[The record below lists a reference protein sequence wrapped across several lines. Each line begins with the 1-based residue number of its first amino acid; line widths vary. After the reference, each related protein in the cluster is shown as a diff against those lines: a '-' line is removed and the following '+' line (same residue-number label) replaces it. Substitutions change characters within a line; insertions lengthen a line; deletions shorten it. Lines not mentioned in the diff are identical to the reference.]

1 MAAIQPH
8 VSLGSQSATAVAGR
22 DGRALARRL
31 TAGWRGQWLVFLAA
45 YLAYSAGR
53 WLFIGDLPTATAN
66 ARDIVDFERSL
77 GVFVEGPVQNSL
89 DSGAVVWSLN
99 KIYMLAQMV
108 ILPGALV
115 WLYRANRRVYRVLRD
130 TVLGTWL
137 LSLPIYAL
145 FPVAP
150 PRLAGVGI
158 GDTMAGPDGSSEM
171 TGRLATKFFNPL
183 AAVPSLHTG
192 FAFAVGIALA
202 FAFRRRWAQGLALL
216 WGPLIALTVVATG
229 NHFVFD
235 VAAGILVTV
244 AGYGIARVSLA
255 IADSPVPLS
264 ARVRSALRRRSRRPA
279 PMPPAPMT
287 ATC

>member
-1 MAAIQPH
+1 MAAIQPLT
-8 VSLGSQSATAVAGR
+8 SFQAPSTIADAG
-22 DGRALARRL
+22 ALARRFA
-31 TAGWRGQWLVFLAA
+31 AGWRAQWLVFLAA

-66 ARDIVDFERSL
+66 SKDIVDLERSL
-77 GVFVEGPVQNSL
+77 GVFVERPVQSGL
-89 DSGAVVWSLN
+89 DHEAVVWSLN

-115 WLYRANRRVYRVLRD
+115 WLYRANKRIYRWLRD
-130 TVLGTWL
+130 TVLATWL

-158 GDTMAGPDGSSEM
+158 GDTMAGPDGGSEM

-192 FAFAVGIALA
+192 FAFAVGIALF
-202 FAFRRRWAQGLALL
+202 FAFKRRWAPGLALL

-244 AGYGIARVSLA
+244 AGYGIARVSMA
-255 IADSPVPLS
+255 IGDSPATLR
-264 ARVRSALRRRSRRPA
+264 AGVRAALRR
-279 PMPPAPMT
+279 
-287 ATC
+287 

>member
-1 MAAIQPH
+1 MAAIEPL
-8 VSLGSQSATAVAGR
+8 SFGALAPATVARR
-22 DGRALARRL
+22 DGEALARRL

-53 WLFIGDLPTATAN
+53 WLFIGDLPSATAN
-66 ARDIVDFERSL
+66 AKDIVDVERSL
-77 GVFVEGPVQNSL
+77 GVFVERPIQDGS

-99 KIYMLAQMV
+99 KIYMFAQMV
-108 ILPGALV
+108 ILPGVLV
-115 WLYRANRRVYRVLRD
+115 WLYRANRRVYRGLRD
-130 TVLGTWL
+130 TVLATWL

-158 GDTMAGPDGSSEM
+158 GDTMAGPDGTSEM

-192 FAFAVGIALA
+192 FAFAVGIALLV
-202 FAFRRRWAQGLALL
+202 AFRHRWAKGLALL

-244 AGYGIARVSLA
+244 AGYGVARLSLAVAAAPVSLR
-255 IADSPVPLS
+255 
-264 ARVRSALRRRSRRPA
+264 ARVRSARARRRRRLVTV
-279 PMPPAPMT
+279 PPAPMT